1 MLQRVKQAVSNVGG
15 TILGVVLNNVDI
27 RHDQH
32 YEYYTSYYNYYHK
45 TGKNDRRKGSKK
57 RKTQTTVAAS
67 QTKNDTDDEVY

>member
-15 TILGVVLNNVDI
+15 TILGVVLNNVDV

-45 TGKNDRRKGSKK
+45 AGNNK
-57 RKTQTTVAAS
+57 RKAARKKKEQVVAS
-67 QTKNDTDDEVY
+67 TPNTPEDTSDDAY